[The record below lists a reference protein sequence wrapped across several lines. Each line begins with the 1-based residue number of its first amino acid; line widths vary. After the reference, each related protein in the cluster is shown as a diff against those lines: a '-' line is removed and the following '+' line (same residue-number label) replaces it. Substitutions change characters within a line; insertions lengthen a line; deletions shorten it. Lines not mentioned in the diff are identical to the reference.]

1 MEEYIHM
8 KREQIEWCHFYW
20 FGTDRGDLP
29 RVMLI
34 GDSIIAG
41 SAQEVANI
49 LKDKINIGYYSTSKI
64 VGDPAIYREL
74 ALALGEYETD
84 LIYFNNGLHG
94 RNYDT
99 DFYEDGLD
107 KFTDYLKLVSR
118 AKLVWRNSTPI
129 TIVGK
134 PEELDLRPDGN
145 PLVIERNEIA
155 AKIMGKY
162 KIPVDDVYS
171 LLVKHPEYSSGDG
184 FHYNQDGRI
193 FIAGHIADTI
203 RKNLT

>member
-1 MEEYIHM
+1 M
-8 KREQIEWCHFYW
+8 KREPTEWCHFYW
-20 FGTDRGDLP
+20 FGTDEPGLP
-29 RVMLI
+29 RVLLI

-84 LIYFNNGLHG
+84 MIYFNNGLHG
-94 RNYDT
+94 RNCGI

-107 KFTDYLKLVSR
+107 KFVDYLKLVSR

-129 TIVGK
+129 TIVDK
-134 PEELDLRPDGN
+134 PEELDMRPDGN
-145 PLVIERNEIA
+145 PLVIERNETA
-155 AKIMGKY
+155 EKIMGKY

-171 LLVKHPEYSSGDG
+171 LLVNHPEYSSGDG
-184 FHYNQDGRI
+184 FHYNQEGWT
-193 FIAGHIADTI
+193 FIAGILQILSERT
-203 RKNLT
+203 